1 MAQTKVKDGMAQ
13 YLKQVQALNGHG
25 VKSGIQANTG
35 NYIEGHTDILDV
47 ALWNEFGTQDI
58 PARPFIRGFQDRNK
72 QALGAL
78 MDRTADL
85 VVSGK
90 SAGAALGEM
99 GSVVQEMQQ
108 AHVTASKSWAVPN
121 APSTIKKKGSDKPL
135 INHGVLRNA
144 IRYEK
149 I

>member
-1 MAQTKVKDGMAQ
+1 MAQ
-13 YLKQVQALNGHG
+13 YLKQVQALDGHG
-25 VKSGIQANTG
+25 VKSGIQADTG

-47 ALWNEFGTQDI
+47 ALYNEFGTQDI
-58 PARPFIRGFQDRNK
+58 PARPFIRGFQERNK

-90 SAGAALGEM
+90 PAGASLEEM

-108 AHVTASKSWAVPN
+108 THVKASKSWAVPN
-121 APSTIKKKGSDKPL
+121 AAATVKKKGSDKPL
-135 INHGVLRNA
+135 INHSVLVNA

>member
-1 MAQTKVKDGMAQ
+1 MAQIKVKDGMAQ
-13 YLKQVQALNGHG
+13 YLKQVQALDGHG
-25 VKSGIQANTG
+25 VKSGIQANAG
-35 NYIEGHTDILDV
+35 QQDGTDILAI
-47 ALWNEFGTQDI
+47 ALYNEFGTQDI

-90 SAGAALGEM
+90 QAGAALKEM

-108 AHVTASKSWAVPN
+108 THVKASKSWAVPN
-121 APSTIKKKGSDKPL
+121 APSTVKKKGSDKPL
-135 INHGVLRNA
+135 INHAVLVNA

>member
-1 MAQTKVKDGMAQ
+1 MAQIKVKDGMGK
-13 YLKQVQALNGHG
+13 YLKQVQALDGHG
-25 VKSGIQANTG
+25 VKSGIQANAG
-35 NYIEGHTDILDV
+35 QQDGTDILDI
-47 ALWNEFGTQDI
+47 ALYNEFGTQDI

-85 VVSGK
+85 VTSGK
-90 SAGAALGEM
+90 PADPALDQMGAL
-99 GSVVQEMQQ
+99 VQQQQQ
-108 AHVTASKSWAVPN
+108 AHVRASKSWAVPN
-121 APSTIKKKGSDKPL
+121 APATVKQKGSNVPL
-135 INHGVLRNA
+135 IDHGVLVNA

>member
-1 MAQTKVKDGMAQ
+1 MAQIKVKDGMAQ
-13 YLKQVQALNGHG
+13 YLKQVQALDGHG
-25 VKSGIQANTG
+25 VKSGIRANTG
-35 NYIEGHTDILDV
+35 NYIEGHTDIIDV
-47 ALWNEFGTQDI
+47 ALWNEFGTDTI

-72 QALGAL
+72 QALGTL

-90 SAGAALGEM
+90 QAGAALKEM

-108 AHVTASKSWAVPN
+108 THVKASKSWAVPN
-121 APSTIKKKGSDKPL
+121 APSTVKKKGSDKPL
-135 INHGVLRNA
+135 INHAVLVNA